1 MELYI
6 TEGTNVYTYVLTKD
20 MHKVHILHREVYFI
34 RRGEG
39 YVFRISF
46 PLACAYHG
54 ILQGTEE
61 ISVENSRTG
70 EKALIRTVKKDADD
84 IFSHYAVKKEV
95 ITIGSDENDDIVML
109 DQRVMPSQFIL
120 DIGNAELRDTCAGG
134 LLSMHGQTADRI
146 ILTDSIRISLL
157 ALVFTVSKG
166 IITIRN
172 DHSVRVTLPSYRK
185 RRTAAVR
192 STGEKKQI
200 DHAFR
205 LINMPESVVIELE
218 EPLPFVQRERNPLI
232 FMMGPALTMSMAAF
246 SVGLLSIYNGW
257 LNGRR
262 ITELMPMAVL
272 PLTMVISAL
281 IWNPLQRLYDRR
293 KEKKLINERQ
303 FRYEAYLDHL
313 RQHREKYLRETE
325 QRLEELLPA
334 PSAVCAL
341 PEQYVYSKHID
352 DEDFLWIR
360 LGTGEKTYDLSYTCG
375 FHPAYNDPLQ
385 PMIKELTESEVTG
398 YGMISVCLAG
408 KTVSLCG
415 SEALLYRILCQLTCF
430 WSPAEIRIIFAGSP
444 QTMDEMLWNR
454 SIPHCLSA
462 GIRCLVTDTVSAAE
476 VSTVVR
482 NDQAYPVFVV
492 TGREYHDLIR
502 CEKPHTEL
510 VFHHGAHIQKADILI
525 SEGQSG
531 IVYESGK
538 QRVYVPDTIMDHDP
552 LSYYYALSEYILP
565 EENVNQVSHTFFGMY
580 GAAGAEDLDIRG
592 RWQNSPQ
599 ATDLTAL
606 LGHDR
611 NGQLI
616 TLDLHES
623 GQGPHGLIAGT
634 TGSGKSMLL
643 MTLILSLAVNYRP
656 RDLQFVLIDFKGGG
670 SVAAFDNASW
680 HLPHL
685 AGVLSNLDEY
695 ELERSRYSF
704 HLEAERRERLFR
716 ELGDICGQPILDLQ
730 MYRENLKDSGLPD
743 LCELVIIIDEFA
755 ELKKEYP
762 EYLKD
767 LVSMA
772 RVGRS
777 LGIHLILSTQKPGG
791 IVDEQIW
798 ANSRFKIAL
807 RVQDKADSKEILHTD
822 EAVYLREPGSFI
834 LLCDDLSV
842 QGQCG
847 YVNALTGD
855 DMSEVILTDRML
867 HSLRSKHL
875 TEQTDVTQLR
885 EVMNEIVSV
894 YTEIND
900 QVFPLWLPPI
910 HSIDK
915 AEVTAHDR
923 MIFGIADAFQRRQR
937 KLLSYSLDDD
947 ISVIVFSPDR
957 TVTELYMRYFLFQF
971 LSSTSEKDEIYLF
984 DDDHGHDFLRDA
996 PQITDII
1003 AGDQTEK
1010 TLNLFKH
1017 LEARRGRQNNRCIL
1031 LITDLY
1037 RFLQIHEEC
1046 LQDLI
1051 RICEGRRD
1059 KHIHICLFAADHL
1072 AVPYRL
1078 LVHFRFRT
1086 ALYNDDLQMLS
1097 AIFETRV
1104 HFPVTHK
1111 FHGLIR
1117 SGELLEFCFPQIN
1130 TDELET
1136 LVISCQK
1143 QYGNKKAYTIPVM
1156 PEILRCDMYTE
1167 EGIPLGMDIQTYSWI
1182 TLSSDG
1188 LFVISVYEEETDRF
1202 YGVMQRYGAEKYTEE
1217 TEIQGKIVFMTLD
1230 QYVQEDM
1237 KNRYRSMDVLFIG
1250 EGFHDQYIFRLRSG
1264 MTLAE
1269 DCGVLYRRS
1278 ECRVIR
1284 YVRG

>member
-6 TEGTNVYTYVLTKD
+6 TEGTNVYTYTLTKD

-46 PLACAYHG
+46 PLTCAYHG

-61 ISVENSRTG
+61 ITAENSRTG
-70 EKALIRTVKKDADD
+70 ETAVIRTVRKDPED
-84 IFSHYAVKKEV
+84 IFSHYAVKKPV
-95 ITIGSDENDDIVML
+95 ITIGSDENDDIVL
-109 DQRVMPSQFIL
+109 QDQRILPSQFIL
-120 DIGNAELRDTCAGG
+120 DIGKAELRDTCTSG
-134 LLSMHGQTADRI
+134 LLSRQGEITEMI
-146 ILTDSIRISLL
+146 ILTDSIRISIL

-172 DHSVRVTLPSYRK
+172 DHSVRVSLPPYRK
-185 RRTAAVR
+185 RRPVSVCRTAERKTV
-192 STGEKKQI
+192 G
-200 DHAFR
+200 HVFR
-205 LINMPESVVIELE
+205 RADLPAGMVIELE

-262 ITELMPMAVL
+262 ITELLPMAVL

-281 IWNPLQRLYDRR
+281 IWNPMQRLYDRR
-293 KEKKLINERQ
+293 KEKKLLNERQ
-303 FRYEAYLDHL
+303 FRYEEYLDHL
-313 RQHREKYLRETE
+313 REGRERYLQETE
-325 QRLEELLPA
+325 QHLEELLPGMA
-334 PSAVCAL
+334 AVCGL
-341 PEQYVYSKHID
+341 RERYVYSKHSG

-360 LGTGEKTYDLSYTCG
+360 LGTGEKIYDLSYTCS

-385 PMIKELTESEVTG
+385 PVIRELTDGEVHG
-398 YGMISVCLAG
+398 YGIISKCIRG

-415 SEALLYRILCQLTCF
+415 SDSLLYRILSQLSCF
-430 WSPAEIRIIFAGSP
+430 WSPAEIRIIFVSTP

-454 SIPHCLSA
+454 SIPHCLCA
-462 GIRCLVTDTVSAAE
+462 GIRCLVTDTVSASE
-476 VSTVVR
+476 VSTVLR
-482 NDQAYPVFVV
+482 SDQAYPVFVV
-492 TGREYHDLIR
+492 IGREYREMIS

-510 VFHHGAHIQKADILI
+510 IFHHGAHIQKADILI
-525 SEGQSG
+525 SEDHSG
-531 IVYESGK
+531 IVYEAGR
-538 QRVYVPDTIMDHDP
+538 QQTYVPDVISDHDP
-552 LSYYYALSEYILP
+552 LSFYYALSAYRLP
-565 EENVNQVSHTFFGMY
+565 EDNTDTVSHTFFGMY
-580 GAAGAEDLDIRG
+580 GVSGAEDLDIRG
-592 RWQNSPQ
+592 RWQNPPQ
-599 ATDLTAL
+599 SRGLTAY

-704 HLEAERRERLFR
+704 HLEAQRRERLFR
-716 ELGDICGQPILDLQ
+716 ELGDISKQPVLDLQ

-807 RVQDKADSKEILHTD
+807 RVQDKADSKEILHAED
-822 EAVYLREPGSFI
+822 AVYLREPGSFI

-855 DMSEVILTDRML
+855 DMSEVVLTDRML
-867 HSLRSKHL
+867 HSLRSRRL
-875 TEQTDVTQLR
+875 SEQTEVTQLR
-885 EVMNEIVSV
+885 EVMAEIISV
-894 YTEIND
+894 HTEISD
-900 QVFPLWLPPI
+900 EVFPLWLPPI
-910 HSIDK
+910 RRIEK
-915 AEVTAHDR
+915 AEVTAGNR
-923 MIFGIADAFQRRQR
+923 MIFGIADDFKRRQR
-937 KLLSYSLDDD
+937 KLLSYALEEDV
-947 ISVIVFSPDR
+947 SVIIFSPDR
-957 TVTELYMRYFLFQF
+957 SVSELYLRYLLYQF
-971 LSSTSEKDEIYLF
+971 LENTTGKDEIYLF
-984 DDDHGHDFLRDA
+984 NDDHEHDFLRKA

-1003 AGDQTEK
+1003 GSDDTEK
-1010 TLNLFKH
+1010 TVNLFKH
-1017 LEARRGRQNNRCIL
+1017 LEARKGRQKNTCIL

-1037 RFLQIHEEC
+1037 RFLQIHEQC
-1046 LQDLI
+1046 LQELI

-1059 KHIHICLFAADHL
+1059 KHIQLCLFAADQL

-1086 ALYNDDLQMLS
+1086 AMYNDDLQMLS

-1111 FHGLIR
+1111 LHGLIR
-1117 SGELLEFCFPQIN
+1117 TNELLEFCFPEIG
-1130 TDELET
+1130 TEELET
-1136 LVISCQK
+1136 LVISCHE

-1167 EGIPLGMDIQTYSWI
+1167 EGIPLGMDIQTYTWI
-1182 TLSSDG
+1182 TLSAGG
-1188 LFVISVYEEETDRF
+1188 LIVLSLYEEETDL
-1202 YGVMQRYGAEKYTEE
+1202 YYDVLQRYGAEKYQKE
-1217 TEIQGKIVFMTLD
+1217 TEIRGKIVFMTLD

-1237 KNRYRSMDVLFIG
+1237 KNRYRSVDVLFIG
-1250 EGFHDQYIFRLRSG
+1250 EGFHDQYIFRLRTG
-1264 MTLAE
+1264 QTLGAG
-1269 DCGVLYRRS
+1269 CGVLYRRS